1 MSNESKTNPYGLSDA
16 QANAL
21 RCIHADAAGVYQCA
35 VRDGNGGADNG
46 HDWKAHR
53 QSIEELEAAF
63 PELLEPIP
71 LDDEDEE
78 SQDGTK
84 PADNSMSD
92 DEWIEKF
99 TPLMNEVEGT
109 LVEIDSSSPDWSELV
124 AANRVWTMLDC
135 DGDLYIAP
143 GVYFVN
149 RMSYHYTMKP
159 WDETTPDVAW
169 DVREEG
175 EEA

>member
-1 MSNESKTNPYGLSDA
+1 MSNETTTNPYGLNDA
-16 QANAL
+16 QVTAL

-63 PELLEPIP
+63 PEICEHIP
-71 LDDEDEE
+71 LDDEEE
-78 SQDGTK
+78 EAA
-84 PADNSMSD
+84 PEAPDNAMTD

-99 TPLMNEVEGT
+99 DPLMNHVDGT
-109 LVEIDSSSPDWSELV
+109 LVEITPASPGWDALV
-124 AANRVWTMLDC
+124 KDNRVWTLLDC

-143 GVYFVN
+143 GVHHVN
-149 RMSYHYTMKP
+149 RMSYHFTKKS
-159 WDETTPDVAW
+159 WDETTPDVKW
-169 DVREEG
+169 HIFNEQG
-175 EEA
+175 E